1 MRAAAERRAD
11 VLGKDAY
18 VCALAAAY
26 AQLEIGRSPR
36 QQLELADLDL
46 AWMARDLHAGA
57 CVLVILA
64 AVALER
70 RVARRH
76 LGDAAHEPFQ
86 QRVHFTHGHRH
97 RPRGDDLAFGVTGAR
112 RRTEPE
118 HRYVRLVR

>member
-11 VLGKDAY
+11 VLGEYAY
-18 VCALAAAY
+18 VRALAAAY

-46 AWMARDLHAGA
+46 AWLARDLHAGA

-64 AVALER
+64 AVALQR

-76 LGDAAHEPFQ
+76 LGHAAHEPS
-86 QRVHFTHGHRH
+86 HHRRH
-97 RPRGDDLAFGVTGAR
+97 LPSGPHPLTRGRRP
-112 RRTEPE
+112 PS
-118 HRYVRLVR
+118 

>member
-11 VLGKDAY
+11 VLGKHAY

-70 RVARRH
+70 RVSRRH
-76 LGDAAHEPFQ
+76 LGVAAHEPIEQLFACTHGNQ
-86 QRVHFTHGHRH
+86 QRPTSAHI
-97 RPRGDDLAFGVTGAR
+97 AS
-112 RRTEPE
+112 
-118 HRYVRLVR
+118 